1 MLRSLQRSI
10 EIVTSRVI
18 SLIFIVSSLE
28 ISTWHLF
35 IYLLFVSIWNLRL
48 IPSTFRDAAA
58 RNRVL
63 ETHPGKIKWSMLRS
77 LRSIEISSD
86 SRVISFIFIVSSLEN
101 CIRNIHV
108 AFIYL
113 FSYYSFQFKIWDL
126 HVLIIGQVRRR
137 RRRRIT
143 EIRILEFLLLE
154 EGRDLARL
162 LDQTGW
168 QNRSLSLWRKRER
181 LKFPA
186 AHSSEQ

>member
-1 MLRSLQRSI
+1 M
-10 EIVTSRVI
+10 EIVTSRR
-18 SLIFIVSSLE
+18 SYFPYLYRLITRNIHVAFIY
-28 ISTWHLF
+28 LF
-35 IYLLFVSIWNLRL
+35 IYLFIIRFNLKFEINPVNVSRRRRKKSGIGNAPRKNQV
-48 IPSTFRDAAA
+48 IDASFPSID
-58 RNRVL
+58 RNC
-63 ETHPGKIKWSMLRS
+63 
-77 LRSIEISSD
+77 D